1 MTGIKY
7 LLDTNFLIGLLK
19 ASPDVIAVVLAR
31 QIQVSECAYSFMTRM
46 EILGFEGLEQDECLL
61 IESKLFH
68 LTRLELSIAIEEKVI
83 EIRRSRKVK
92 MPDAIIAA
100 TTLVHKL
107 ELLTLDLRLDSLWR
121 SLGGRS

>member
-92 MPDAIIAA
+92 MPDAIIAP

-107 ELLTLDLRLDSLWR
+107 
-121 SLGGRS
+121 